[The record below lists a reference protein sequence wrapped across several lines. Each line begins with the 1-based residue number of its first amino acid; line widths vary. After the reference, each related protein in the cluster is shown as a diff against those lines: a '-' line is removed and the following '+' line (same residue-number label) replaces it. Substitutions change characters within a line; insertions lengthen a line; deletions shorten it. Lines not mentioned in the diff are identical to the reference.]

1 MFLVSDEAFAVMMID
16 NYEERWKFQ
25 TIEKDKKKWRS
36 DPNYQAKYTSSTK
49 GVHNNSWSEEGMK
62 SFYDWCRKIQE
73 LRKDKKS
80 GMVLEEEVLAHYRG
94 LNNVPSDSVSDNTEK
109 SILLY
114 EEFVEDGW
122 QNLIDSN
129 ISPTQV

>member
-1 MFLVSDEAFAVMMID
+1 MFSVSDEAFAVMMID
-16 NYEERWKFQ
+16 NYEERWKLQ

-73 LRKDKKS
+73 LRKDKK
-80 GMVLEEEVLAHYRG
+80 VEWFLKKRFWHIIV
-94 LNNVPSDSVSDNTEK
+94 VSIMSLVIVYQTTLRNQYCYMK
-109 SILLY
+109 NLLKM
-114 EEFVEDGW
+114 GGR
-122 QNLIDSN
+122 I
-129 ISPTQV
+129 